1 MRRNCFLH
9 RTLAFLIA
17 ACLLWPAQFSAA
29 ATCGSGSGG
38 GSVDAVSEALTC
50 DGDSAGSS
58 AAAALH
64 HDLAQLPGNPDLGF
78 RRLVRPYLTV
88 AFADGRATCPA
99 DWLRPPPRDPPKTLR
114 FCTLLI

>member
-1 MRRNCFLH
+1 MRRNCFLQ

-29 ATCGSGSGG
+29 ATCGSGGA
-38 GSVDAVSEALTC
+38 SVDAVSEALAC
-50 DGDSAGSS
+50 DSDSGGSS

-64 HDLAQLPGNPDLGF
+64 HDIAQLPGNADLEF
-78 RRLVRPYLTV
+78 RRLERPYLTIPY
-88 AFADGRATCPA
+88 ADGRATCSV
-99 DWLRPPPRDPPKTLR
+99 DWLKPPPRDPPKTLR

>member
-1 MRRNCFLH
+1 MRRNRYTQ

-17 ACLLWPAQFSAA
+17 ACLLWSAQFSAA
-29 ATCGSGSGG
+29 ATCGSGGA
-38 GSVDAVSEALTC
+38 SVDALAQALAC

-64 HDLAQLPGNPDLGF
+64 HDLAQLPGNADLGF